1 MPKYDDEEA
10 YDVGGDS
17 FQKMLSDL
25 LRGAAISAAGVCP
38 GVAVAFFSSSWRTTL
53 RDIPPHR
60 ERRTMCNC
68 ESCSPLVLYR
78 RWDENG

>member
-38 GVAVAFFSSSWRTTL
+38 GVAVAFFQVL
-53 RDIPPHR
+53 G
-60 ERRTMCNC
+60 ERR
-68 ESCSPLVLYR
+68 
-78 RWDENG
+78 